1 MTTTTEETSINIE
14 IPKVLKGKKALVS
27 GVANK
32 RSIAWAIA
40 KALAQAGAEIVFS
53 YQGERL
59 KPELEK
65 LVLEGEDAAL
75 FNQPLLVDL
84 DVTKDDQIEA
94 AFKATGEKFNGK
106 LDILVHCLAYAPRE
120 TLQGGYV
127 DTIREHYAMA
137 QDISSYSL
145 AAMARAARPLMQNAG
160 GGSII
165 TLTYLGA
172 EKVVPNYNM
181 MGIAKAALEAGL
193 KYLAYDLGPSNIR
206 VNGISAGPVK
216 TLAARGISDFTKML
230 NHHADVAPLKRN
242 VELEE
247 VAGTAVFLASPLSGG
262 ITGEVIHVD
271 CGYSIVAM

>member
-1 MTTTTEETSINIE
+1 MTTTTEETSVNIE

-40 KALAQAGAEIVFS
+40 KAIAQAGAEVVFS

-75 FNQPLLVDL
+75 FNKPLLVDL

-193 KYLAYDLGPSNIR
+193 KYLAYDLGPNNIR

>member
-1 MTTTTEETSINIE
+1 MTTTTEETSVNIE

-75 FNQPLLVDL
+75 FNKPLLVDL

-193 KYLAYDLGPSNIR
+193 KYLAYDLGPNNIR

-230 NHHADVAPLKRN
+230 NHHADIAPLKRN

>member
-1 MTTTTEETSINIE
+1 MNEEQLELYFPPI
-14 IPKVLKGKKALVS
+14 LKGKTALVS

-32 RSIAWAIA
+32 RSIAWGI
-40 KALAQAGAEIVFS
+40 AQALYKAGARIAFS

-59 KPELEK
+59 KEEVEK
-65 LVLEGEDAAL
+65 LAAEVDNS
-75 FNQPLLVDL
+75 FLVEC
-84 DVTKDDQIEA
+84 DVTSNTQLDSC
-94 AFKATGEKFNGK
+94 FNTVSEKFNNK
-106 LDILVHCLAYAPRE
+106 LDILVHCLAFAPKE

-127 DTIREHYAMA
+127 DTQREHYAMA

-145 AAMARAARPLMQNAG
+145 AAMANRARPLMKNAG

-181 MGIAKAALEAGL
+181 MGIAKAALEASV
-193 KYLAYDLGPSNIR
+193 KYLAYDLGPDNIR
-206 VNGISAGPVK
+206 VNAISAGPIK

-230 NHHADVAPLKRN
+230 NHHAEVAPLKRN
-242 VELEE
+242 VEVDE
-247 VAGTAVFLASPLSGG
+247 VAGTAMFLASPLAGG

-271 CGYSIVAM
+271 CGYFVMAM

>member
-1 MTTTTEETSINIE
+1 MTTTTEETSVNIE

-75 FNQPLLVDL
+75 FNKPLLVDL
-84 DVTKDDQIEA
+84 DVTKDDQIES

-193 KYLAYDLGPSNIR
+193 KYLAYDLGPNNIR